1 MGVESA
7 VFVAVSAQVP
17 QQCRHLV
24 PFPAVAKF
32 GSRPSGEVLQEIYF
46 TSILEIVRYVG
57 DRLFVPIDIF
67 DKGSL
72 LDDGGMQVY
81 FLHVFPNLA
90 VDFRIGKT
98 YGTFRPEI
106 PAVRLETERVQVS
119 VIRFPDKEPVALHAG
134 RRQAFQQFVIT
145 FLRNFMEGLAKCP
158 GITLHKQCHAYR

>member
-1 MGVESA
+1 
-7 VFVAVSAQVP
+7 
-17 QQCRHLV
+17 
-24 PFPAVAKF
+24 
-32 GSRPSGEVLQEIYF
+32 
-46 TSILEIVRYVG
+46 
-57 DRLFVPIDIF
+57 
-67 DKGSL
+67 
-72 LDDGGMQVY
+72 MQVY